1 MRMIVSL
8 DSVAARLFAVLSLV
22 PLAAPAGCGGNV
34 GGGGGDGGGGA
45 GGGGVV
51 ACEGAQPIVALG
63 QDSGYVQCEGGWRH
77 REEVVQCASALPR
90 TDACGSPDMGGDCT
104 TDADCTAAPHGHC
117 SLSDDQAPGC
127 FCQYGCVQDSD
138 CAEGQI
144 CFCSEPVGY
153 CATASCTSDADC
165 GGDKLCSTYITLP
178 GCGGFAYACQT
189 ASDQCASDADC
200 PADHQCTMENGAR
213 VCAPIEC
220 VIGRPFLVGG
230 EARVAGVTK
239 RRDWCAAGIAPRTAG
254 LSAEARDELA
264 AEWARSAQMEHA
276 SIAAFARFAMQLL
289 SLGAPPE
296 LVADTHA
303 AMADETEHAR
313 ACFALASAYAGA
325 DVGPGPLS
333 LEGALASGDVAE
345 VVRLAVVEGC
355 IGETV
360 AAVEAAEGAAR
371 AEDPVVAS
379 VLAKIAED
387 ETRHAELAW
396 RFVRWAIAGDAAL
409 SAVARDAFE
418 AAIAEERGRPAR
430 RAGAEDEAWLRHGV
444 ARGASK
450 AEIRRRVVDAV
461 VAPAARS
468 LTCAA
473 AGGRGK
479 ELAVF

>member
-230 EARVAGVTK
+230 EARQPLGEHGPVDQAGGRVQPVQPL
-239 RRDWCAAGIAPRTAG
+239 DAAVVFAP
-254 LSAEARDELA
+254 LLA
-264 AEWARSAQMEHA
+264 AQHQDHQQHGQLERDADLHA
-276 SIAAFARFAMQLL
+276 
-289 SLGAPPE
+289 
-296 LVADTHA
+296 
-303 AMADETEHAR
+303 
-313 ACFALASAYAGA
+313 
-325 DVGPGPLS
+325 VGGQK
-333 LEGALASGDVAE
+333 AHGDQ
-345 VVRLAVVEGC
+345 
-355 IGETV
+355 
-360 AAVEAAEGAAR
+360 
-371 AEDPVVAS
+371 
-379 VLAKIAED
+379 
-387 ETRHAELAW
+387 
-396 RFVRWAIAGDAAL
+396 
-409 SAVARDAFE
+409 ARDACQRE
-418 AAIAEERGRPAR
+418 GRAQHDGRHSSQKPQPVAVPPAPCPQRG
-430 RAGAEDEAWLRHGV
+430 
-444 ARGASK
+444 
-450 AEIRRRVVDAV
+450 
-461 VAPAARS
+461 
-468 LTCAA
+468 
-473 AGGRGK
+473 
-479 ELAVF
+479 